1 MRILLIDDEPLLLK
15 SLKRYLGGVCGHD
28 VVCAGSGR
36 EALAEFE
43 ADDDVDVIFCD
54 LTMPDIDG
62 VDVCVAIRRS
72 SGIPIL
78 VLSAR
83 GAERDKVRGQKA
95 ATAAQVDALQASDSE
110 VDRALQALDD
120 NVRGQQAAYA
130 DAQRAASEAERQA
143 EEARHAARRA
153 LGPAG
158 GCGIATDPIYNAARL
173 AGRAGVWIPA
183 AGPSWLICNVLHA
196 PAGARWRGRGRRSP

>member
-62 VDVCVAIRRS
+62 VAVHRAIAEHHPEWRGRFVFLTGGVIDSAVGSYIRS
-72 SGIPIL
+72 SGAL
-78 VLSAR
+78 VLSKPVR
-83 GAERDKVRGQKA
+83 QTEFEKV
-95 ATAAQVDALQASDSE
+95 L
-110 VDRALQALDD
+110 
-120 NVRGQQAAYA
+120 A
-130 DAQRAASEAERQA
+130 DVS
-143 EEARHAARRA
+143 
-153 LGPAG
+153 
-158 GCGIATDPIYNAARL
+158 GI
-173 AGRAGVWIPA
+173 
-183 AGPSWLICNVLHA
+183 
-196 PAGARWRGRGRRSP
+196 